1 MSTRRH
7 FVRTAGLAGMATAWA
22 ATGAAAWA
30 ATGAAAWA
38 AAPRA
43 SGAPLRWQHFP
54 ANEQGFSRA
63 PVLLTGARD
72 AVLIDGGFTL
82 SDGRALADAIRA
94 TGKRL
99 TTIYISQS
107 DPDYYFSLAPVRA
120 AFPQAKVLAASDTLR
135 AIHGNVEKKLATW
148 GPQLQDNGPQKLAD
162 VVMPEAFDGPALSLE
177 GQRIEVVPA
186 EGLPN
191 RRYLWVPSL
200 QAIFGGVMVF
210 SGLHVWTADTPT
222 PGARSAW
229 AHTLDRMLERQ
240 PAVVVPG
247 HMAAGAPLGAAALA
261 YTRDYLRHFER
272 EAAKAADSKAL
283 IAAMTQLYP
292 QAGSPMSLELGAKVA
307 KGEMQ
312 WG

>member
-1 MSTRRH
+1 MTTRRH
-7 FVRTAGLAGMATAWA
+7 FVRTASLAGMA
-22 ATGAAAWA
+22 ATLGATTAAWA
-30 ATGAAAWA
+30 AGAPAVPAVSTTA
-38 AAPRA
+38 RT
-43 SGAPLRWQHFP
+43 PLRWQHFP

-63 PVLLTGARD
+63 PVLLTGAHD

-82 SDGRALADAIRA
+82 SDGKALADAIRA

-107 DPDYYFSLAPVRA
+107 DPDYYFGLAPVRA
-120 AFPQAKVLAASDTLR
+120 AFPEARVLAASDTLQ
-135 AIHGNVEKKLATW
+135 AIQGNVQKKLATW
-148 GPQLQDNGPQKLAD
+148 GPQLKDNGPQTLAD
-162 VVMPEAFDGPALSLE
+162 VVLPQAFDGLALELE
-177 GQRIEVVPA
+177 GHRIEIVPA

-200 QAIFGGVMVF
+200 RAIFGGVMVF

-222 PGARSAW
+222 PASRSAW
-229 AHTLDRMLERQ
+229 AQTLERMLARQ
-240 PAVVVPG
+240 PAIVVPG
-247 HMAAGAPLGAAALA
+247 HMAQGAPLGAAALR
-261 YTRDYLRHFER
+261 YTRDYLRDFER
-272 EAAKAADSKAL
+272 EAAKAADSHAL
-283 IAAMTQLYP
+283 IAAMKKLYS

>member
-7 FVRTAGLAGMATAWA
+7 FVRTAGLAGMAT
-22 ATGAAAWA
+22 AWA

-120 AFPQAKVLAASDTLR
+120 AFPQARVLAASDTLR

-148 GPQLQDNGPQKLAD
+148 GPQLKDNGPQKLAD
-162 VVMPEAFDGPALSLE
+162 VVMPEAFDGPALTLE
-177 GQRIEVVPA
+177 GQRIEIVPA
-186 EGLPN
+186 EGLAN

-292 QAGSPMSLELGAKVA
+292 QAGSPMSLELGAKVV

>member
-7 FVRTAGLAGMATAWA
+7 FVRTAGLAGMAT
-22 ATGAAAWA
+22 AWA

-135 AIHGNVEKKLATW
+135 AIHGNVEKNW
-148 GPQLQDNGPQKLAD
+148 P
-162 VVMPEAFDGPALSLE
+162 
-177 GQRIEVVPA
+177 
-186 EGLPN
+186 
-191 RRYLWVPSL
+191 
-200 QAIFGGVMVF
+200 
-210 SGLHVWTADTPT
+210 
-222 PGARSAW
+222 PGARSSRTTARRSW
-229 AHTLDRMLERQ
+229 
-240 PAVVVPG
+240 
-247 HMAAGAPLGAAALA
+247 
-261 YTRDYLRHFER
+261 
-272 EAAKAADSKAL
+272 
-283 IAAMTQLYP
+283 
-292 QAGSPMSLELGAKVA
+292 PM
-307 KGEMQ
+307 
-312 WG
+312 W